1 MEKEELREQQQRK
14 FMEERRKNKALSEL
28 LKNMK
33 SEMKSVNVEL
43 SIEELNDQT
52 VFCSFLINKKIIFFK
67 KKNEVEKLNL
77 VF

>member
-1 MEKEELREQQQRK
+1 
-14 FMEERRKNKALSEL
+14 MEERRKNKALSEL

-52 VFCSFLINKKIIFFK
+52 VFCSFLINKKIIFLK
-67 KKNEVEKLNL
+67 KFEVEKLNL

>member
-1 MEKEELREQQQRK
+1 
-14 FMEERRKNKALSEL
+14 
-28 LKNMK
+28 
-33 SEMKSVNVEL
+33 MKSVNVEL

-67 KKNEVEKLNL
+67 KNEVEKLNL

>member
-1 MEKEELREQQQRK
+1 
-14 FMEERRKNKALSEL
+14 MEERKGKNKALSEL

-67 KKNEVEKLNL
+67 KIEVEKLNL

>member
-1 MEKEELREQQQRK
+1 MEKEELREQRQRK
-14 FMEERRKNKALSEL
+14 FMVRRKNKALSEL

-67 KKNEVEKLNL
+67 KNEVEKLNL